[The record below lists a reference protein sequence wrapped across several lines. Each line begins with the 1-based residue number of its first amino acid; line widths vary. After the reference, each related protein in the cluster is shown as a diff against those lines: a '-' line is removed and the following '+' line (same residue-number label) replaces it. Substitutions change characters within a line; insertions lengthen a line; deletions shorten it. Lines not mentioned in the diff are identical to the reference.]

1 MVRRLVFAMGACM
14 AGFAAMT
21 AMGQT
26 VTRPFS
32 ALRPPSGPAAAAHA
46 LIVELSPR
54 EALSGVHLYI
64 QPTTPPPVS
73 AQYVVWVNGMQVATA
88 DASDAGQT
96 LAIAPQS
103 FLPGVNSIQLARV
116 PRSTTVSR
124 ETALANAAPV
134 DDGRSSVALDFA
146 GLCANTAPTLAQLPV
161 AFDRRAW
168 MPRTVAVELG
178 DKPPSPGQLRAAGL
192 AVQGIAARMR
202 QVDVRAVYHD
212 RNTAFARNDNPTSW
226 EIAQNAAHDGDVL
239 IVGVRN
245 ALVDMLP
252 AFVERAVSGPFL
264 GIYPANDGKS
274 VIIVISGVTDA
285 DCARAAQAFADS
297 TLVFSA
303 RNAITLD
310 DATAVHAP
318 PTHLAVSIAQDPS
331 LVSAAL
337 NFAAVHARETGAP
350 ADFTFAFSREIANF
364 DFLFGQDSAL
374 NATLRREVPPFPPL
388 QTGQAVSV
396 VVRSDMRRRV
406 ALLGSDGASV
416 ERAVEMLREP
426 ATWALFNR
434 GPVLFNTAEGAA
446 VPFAVT
452 KRSPA
457 AALRVLLADPLVF
470 WSTLLA
476 LLVLSSICAHIALKA
491 QVARRLADGARSSPS
506 ETTLKQKT

>member
-1 MVRRLVFAMGACM
+1 MVRRLIFAIGACM
-14 AGFAAMT
+14 AGFASMT

-32 ALRPPSGPAAAAHA
+32 ALRPPGGAAAAAHA

-88 DASDAGQT
+88 DAHEAGQT

-103 FLPGVNSIQLARV
+103 FLPGVNSIQVARV
-116 PRSTTVSR
+116 PRSTTVSQDM
-124 ETALANAAPV
+124 ALANAAPV
-134 DDGRSSVALDFA
+134 DDARSSVALDFA
-146 GLCANTAPTLAQLPV
+146 GLRANTAPTLAQLPV

-168 MPRTVAVELG
+168 MPRTVTVELG
-178 DKPPSPGQLRAAGL
+178 DKPPSPGQLRAAAL

-202 QVDVRAVYHD
+202 QVDVRAVYDD
-212 RNTAFARNDNPTSW
+212 RNTAFTTHDNRTAW
-226 EIAQNAAHDGDVL
+226 ANAQNAAHDGDVL
-239 IVGVRN
+239 IIGARD
-245 ALVDMLP
+245 ALAGMLP
-252 AFVERAVSGPFL
+252 VFVERAVSGPFL

-285 DCARAAQAFADS
+285 DCARAAQAFADT
-297 TLVFSA
+297 TLMFAA
-303 RNAITLD
+303 RNAITVD
-310 DATAVHAP
+310 DATVVHSP
-318 PTHLAVSIAQDPS
+318 PTHLAVSMTQDPP

-350 ADFTFAFSREIANF
+350 VDFTFAFSGESANF

-374 NATLRREVPPFPPL
+374 AATLRREVSPYPPL
-388 QTGQAVSV
+388 QPGQAVSV
-396 VVRSDMRRRV
+396 VVRSDRRRGV
-406 ALLGSDGASV
+406 AFLGSNGAAV

-434 GPVLFNTAEGAA
+434 GPVLFNTAEGSA
-446 VPFAVT
+446 VPFAVA
-452 KRSPA
+452 KRSPVA
-457 AALRVLLADPLVF
+457 TLHMLLADPLVF
-470 WSTLLA
+470 WSMLLA
-476 LLVLSSICAHIALKA
+476 LLALSSISAHIALKA
-491 QVARRLADGARSSPS
+491 QVARRLADGAPSSPS
-506 ETTLKQKT
+506 ESTPTQKT